1 MAVKVLKKIKDLIME
16 EIKKENGGD
25 FYIDFI
31 SNDGFVDS
39 VSFNKSEKS
48 FENFIEGN
56 SNKDAYNASL
66 IVTDHLG
73 TK

>member
-1 MAVKVLKKIKDLIME
+1 MIVE
-16 EIKKENGGD
+16 EIKKENSGD

-31 SNDGFVDS
+31 SNDGFTDD
-39 VSFNKSEKS
+39 VSFNKDEKS

-66 IVTDHLG
+66 MITDHLG

>member
-1 MAVKVLKKIKDLIME
+1 MIVE
-16 EIKKENGGD
+16 EIQKENSED

-31 SNDGFVDS
+31 SNDGFVDD
-39 VSFNKSEKS
+39 VSFNKDEKS

-66 IVTDHLG
+66 MITDHLG